1 MIKESIHSLW
11 LDCKS
16 EVLFAIVLVA
26 AVVLCCWG
34 ASEFLGDE
42 QFVTNLLP
50 AHGNALAILC
60 LFGAYLCIRHYEGNR
75 MRLAWAI
82 ALLLWGLLNTILL
95 NGIFLSDIPF
105 FQSENGE
112 LTANML
118 LVIDVFFWILFIYP
132 SEALTPPDGLHWK
145 RGLLLLLPLPVLA
158 AADYL
163 LPVDLRILIGL
174 YPVGLLVEFFAHMR
188 KYNKWCEDNFSS
200 MDEIDAQWITR
211 YIIMLVVVEALQFW
225 ICLSDEPTR
234 FFTQE
239 LFFIF
244 MVAYTTE
251 RVLFRPDPW
260 NLMRSTAPEEAAA
273 EEEPSEQPFAAY
285 RATLEEWMEQEKP
298 YLNPDFQLM
307 DLRAVLPLN
316 RTYLSQLINSEYGC
330 SFFHWVNGYRTNE
343 AKRLMRECPDLPMQD
358 VSKQSGFSSPT
369 VFARVFARETGLS
382 PREWV
387 SGLDNT

>member
-1 MIKESIHSLW
+1 
-11 LDCKS
+11 
-16 EVLFAIVLVA
+16 
-26 AVVLCCWG
+26 
-34 ASEFLGDE
+34 
-42 QFVTNLLP
+42 
-50 AHGNALAILC
+50 
-60 LFGAYLCIRHYEGNR
+60 
-75 MRLAWAI
+75 
-82 ALLLWGLLNTILL
+82 
-95 NGIFLSDIPF
+95 
-105 FQSENGE
+105 
-112 LTANML
+112 
-118 LVIDVFFWILFIYP
+118 
-132 SEALTPPDGLHWK
+132 
-145 RGLLLLLPLPVLA
+145 VLA

-200 MDEIDAQWITR
+200 MDDIDAQWITR

-225 ICLSDEPTR
+225 NCLSDEPTR

-260 NLMRSTAPEEAAA
+260 KLMRSTAPEEAAA

-298 YLNPDFQLM
+298 YVNPDFQLM
-307 DLRAVLPLN
+307 DLREVLPLN
-316 RTYLSQLINSEYGC
+316 RTYLSQLINTEYGC

-343 AKRLMRECPDLPMQD
+343 AKRLLRESPDLPMQD
-358 VSKQSGFSSPT
+358 VSKQCGFSSPT
-369 VFARVFARETGLS
+369 VFARVFARETGLL

-387 SGLDNT
+387 NQIDNA

>member
-1 MIKESIHSLW
+1 MIKESLHTMW

-132 SEALTPPDGLHWK
+132 SEAMSPPDGLHWK

-200 MDEIDAQWITR
+200 MDDIDAQWITR
-211 YIIMLVVVEALQFW
+211 YIIMLIVVEALQFW
-225 ICLSDEPTR
+225 ICLSDDPTR

-273 EEEPSEQPFAAY
+273 EEEPTEQPFAAY

-298 YLNPDFQLM
+298 YVNPDFQLM
-307 DLRAVLPLN
+307 DLREVLPLN
-316 RTYLSQLINSEYGC
+316 RTYLSQLINTEYGC

-343 AKRLMRECPDLPMQD
+343 AKRLLRESPDLPMQD
-358 VSKQSGFSSPT
+358 VSKQCGFSSPT
-369 VFARVFARETGLS
+369 VFARVFARETGLL

-387 SGLDNT
+387 NQIDNA